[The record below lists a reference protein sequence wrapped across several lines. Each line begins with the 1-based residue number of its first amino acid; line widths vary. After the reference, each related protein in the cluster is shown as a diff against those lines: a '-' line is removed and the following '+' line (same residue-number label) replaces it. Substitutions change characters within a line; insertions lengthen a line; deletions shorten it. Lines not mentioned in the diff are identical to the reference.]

1 MQTKLIKVAAIIAL
15 FVIGASLLSYKG
27 KNDSASTATPQTKT
41 ESNPSAE
48 DQNDQAEGKRV
59 LERFI
64 VSYNSYRF
72 GDTSNI
78 ILLYP
83 VMCKSL
89 ETSEKAKVEILQRQF
104 STYDDYVSTETQS
117 KKSEVE
123 SYTEDKMIIKVTIEK
138 TTLNGAFI
146 PNKNGTSGSYVD
158 KNGQTYTGSKNSLIE
173 KTETET
179 YRVTGIKESSDWKVC
194 EFQKINS

>member
-1 MQTKLIKVAAIIAL
+1 MRTKLIKAAAIIAL

-27 KNDSASTATPQTKT
+27 KDRPASTATPQIKT
-41 ESNPSAE
+41 ESNPSAQ
-48 DQNDQAEGKRV
+48 DQNDQAEGKRI

-64 VSYNSYRF
+64 VNYNSYRF

-89 ETSEKAKVEILQRQF
+89 ETSEKAKVEILQRRF
-104 STYDDYVSTETQS
+104 STYDDYVSTEAQS
-117 KKSEVE
+117 KKSEVK
-123 SYTEDKMIIKVTIEK
+123 SYDEGRIVMEITIEK
-138 TTLNGAFI
+138 ITLNGAFI
-146 PNKNGTSGSYVD
+146 SSKNGNFGGYVD
-158 KNGQTYTGSKNSLIE
+158 KNGQTYAGSKNDLIA

-194 EFQKINS
+194 EFQKINQ

>member
-1 MQTKLIKVAAIIAL
+1 METKLIKIAATIAL
-15 FVIGASLLSYKG
+15 FVIGVSLLSYKG
-27 KNDSASTATPQTKT
+27 KNDPIPAATPQAKI

-48 DQNDQAEGKRV
+48 NQNDQAEGKRI
-59 LERFI
+59 LERFV

-72 GDTSNI
+72 GDASNI

-89 ETSEKAKVEILQRQF
+89 ETSEKAKVAILQRQF
-104 STYDDYVSTETQS
+104 STYDDYVTAESQS
-117 KKSEVE
+117 RRSEVE
-123 SYTEDKMIIKVTIEK
+123 SYDTNEIVMKITIEK
-138 TTLNGAFI
+138 ITLNGAFI
-146 PNKNGTSGSYVD
+146 PNKSGTGGSYVD
-158 KNGQTYTGSKNSLIE
+158 KNGQPYTGGKNDLIE

-194 EFQKINS
+194 EFQKINP